1 MTNRNKRRIKQN
13 KAEQSRGYLTD
24 RRESYKS
31 YKSYKDCKTVKI
43 KYPTNTKE
51 QEVWGKAFPALGM
64 LSLLTV
70 NSNFGSYCLLEVL
83 NARISWIKC
92 LTFLRKYNTINT

>member
-1 MTNRNKRRIKQN
+1 MYNWLIGDKPEKTQDKTEQSGTKQN

-51 QEVWGKAFPALGM
+51 QEVWEKHF
-64 LSLLTV
+64 LLLV
-70 NSNFGSYCLLEVL
+70 C
-83 NARISWIKC
+83 
-92 LTFLRKYNTINT
+92 

>member
-13 KAEQSRGYLTD
+13 KAEQSRTKQNKAEQSRGYLND

-43 KYPTNTKE
+43 KYPTNSISCSWYVKLINCE
-51 QEVWGKAFPALGM
+51 Q
-64 LSLLTV
+64 
-70 NSNFGSYCLLEVL
+70 
-83 NARISWIKC
+83 
-92 LTFLRKYNTINT
+92 